1 MTPTPLSR
9 PTFRFPVFSRSGACL
24 IAALAVAGLLAA
36 ALSPGVAGAVAGGVA
51 QDRIPTPE
59 SVLGFGVGA
68 DFELATYDESIAY
81 FRSLDTATDRLQLQ
95 DVGRTSEGRPW
106 YVALISSPENLA
118 NLERYREISQRLA
131 HPEGLTDEE
140 ARALARE
147 GKPIVDISGGLH
159 ASEVAGAQHIMLL
172 AYDLLTGD
180 DAETAAILDNV
191 ILVLWPSLNP
201 DGQNI
206 VVEWYESNL
215 GTPYETSGNPRLY
228 QKYVGHDNN
237 RDAYMLNQI
246 ESRVV
251 ARTWRY
257 WEPQIIYVHHQSSP
271 FPTRIWLPPFAEP
284 IAPQVH
290 PLMSRTVNFAGMA
303 MAQALEE
310 RGQRGAVHMGT
321 GFDAWYPGYIDY
333 MPMLQ
338 NEATWWTET
347 AGAGYATPRL
357 YTLADFRGSR
367 AELRPE
373 SLYSSPWRGGWWRLR
388 DAVEYMETAS
398 IATLD
403 FAAKYRFDLLYNR
416 YQAGRDTI
424 AKYRSEPPYA
434 YVVPQDQHDPVA
446 AVELLRRLAFNGLR
460 VYQLREAASIDGI
473 DYAAGTWVVPMDQ
486 EFAELAR
493 QLLDI
498 QQYPDLREYPEGP
511 PEQPYDASGWTL
523 SAQMGVHVVV
533 ASQPLSD
540 AVRAR
545 LDAVSGNAVDWR
557 ETSGPIDAAARLAP
571 GAGWYEMEELREGP
585 AVVGPE
591 AAAFDS
597 VPGVGFD
604 TNAVAAGIVPPAG
617 TLTGSGDSIAIDAAH
632 NNAFRAVNEAW
643 RAGASV
649 AFEPGTP
656 GADGAPGGS
665 GRYLIRGL
673 DTEAVSGL
681 VDTLALRA
689 ERTSARGTGLSKPRI
704 GMFRPWSA
712 SMDEGWTRWLLEQYG
727 FDFANLRNHDF
738 QAGSLRDRFD
748 VIVLADYGSRQIID
762 GRAPGSVPAR
772 FAGGIG
778 TEGVRELD
786 RFVREGGTLVCMNSS
801 SNFAIEHLGL
811 PVRNVIDGVG
821 RSEFFTSGSIL
832 EVVTDPSHPVM
843 TGMPERANVFFA
855 RSPVFTVEED
865 FEGAALARYQT
876 AGSPLVSGYL
886 LGEEHIQGYAA
897 ALDVRHGDGH
907 VILIGFRS
915 QWRGQPFGTFRVLFN
930 AVLFSGNVAD
940 EAPTDTA
947 FWQAPPPKEGE
958 GGGGEGREAGGG
970 REGGGEE
977 GGGGGSRR

>member
-1 MTPTPLSR
+1 VPSTSLDTDLMPRNHLSR
-9 PTFRFPVFSRSGACL
+9 LLVVAAIA
-24 IAALAVAGLLAA
+24 IAAGFAA
-36 ALSPGVAGAVAGGVA
+36 PELPGNKGVIA
-51 QDRIPTPE
+51 QGNIPTPE
-59 SVLGFGVGA
+59 SVLGFPVGA
-68 DFELATYDESIAY
+68 DFELATYDESITY
-81 FRSLDTATDRLQLQ
+81 FRSLAAASDRLQLE

-106 YVALISSPENLA
+106 YVAFISSPENLA
-118 NLERYREISQRLA
+118 NLEHYREISQRLA
-131 HPEGLTDEE
+131 HPDGLTDDE

-147 GKPIVDISGGLH
+147 GKPIVDLSGGLH
-159 ASEVAGAQHIMLL
+159 ASEVAGAQHTMLL

-191 ILVLWPSLNP
+191 ILILWPSLNP

-215 GTPYETSGNPRLY
+215 GTPYEASGTPRLY

-237 RDAYMLNQI
+237 RDAYMLNQV

-251 ARTWRY
+251 ARTWRH

-284 IAPQVH
+284 IATQVH
-290 PLMSRTVNFAGMA
+290 PLMSRTVNFIGMA

-321 GFDAWYPGYIDY
+321 SFDAWYPGYINY
-333 MPMLQ
+333 LPMPQ
-338 NEATWWTET
+338 NKAAWRTET
-347 AGAGYATPRL
+347 AAAGYATPRL

-373 SLYSSPWRGGWWRLR
+373 SLYSSPWQGGWWRLR

-460 VYQLREAASIDGI
+460 VYQLRQAAAIDGI

-493 QLLDI
+493 QVLDI

-523 SAQMGVHVVV
+523 SAQMGVHVVA

-540 AVRAR
+540 GLRAQ
-545 LDAVSGNAVDWR
+545 LDAVSGTAVDWR
-557 ETSGPIDAAARLAP
+557 ETSGTIDAAARLAP

-585 AVVGPE
+585 AVVGAE
-591 AAAFDS
+591 AAAFDGA
-597 VPGVGFD
+597 PGAGFD
-604 TNAVAAGIVPPAG
+604 TNAVAAGIVPPPG
-617 TLTGSGDSIAIDAAH
+617 TLTGSGDSIAVDAAH

-643 RAGASV
+643 RAGATV

-656 GADGAPGGS
+656 GAEGEPGGS

-673 DTEAVSGL
+673 DADAATRL
-681 VDTLALRA
+681 VDTLALQA
-689 ERTSARGTGLSKPRI
+689 ERTSARGTGLDKPRI
-704 GMFRPWSA
+704 GLFRPWSA

-727 FDFANLRNHDF
+727 FDFTSLRNHDF

-748 VIVLADYGSRQIID
+748 VIVLADYSSRQIIN
-762 GRAPGSVPAR
+762 GRARGSVPAR

-778 TEGVRELD
+778 DEGVRELD
-786 RFVREGGTLVCMNSS
+786 FVRDGGTLVCMNSS

-811 PVRNVIDGVG
+811 PVRNVVDGVG
-821 RSEFFTSGSIL
+821 RGDFFTSGSIL
-832 EVVTDPSHPVM
+832 EVITDASHPVM
-843 TGMPERANVFFA
+843 SGMPERANVFFA
-855 RSPVFTVEED
+855 RSPVFTVEEG
-865 FEGAALARYQT
+865 FEGAALAKYQT

-886 LGEEHIQGYAA
+886 LGEEHMQGYAA

-930 AVLFSGNVAD
+930 AALFSGNVAD
-940 EAPTDTA
+940 EAPTDTG
-947 FWQAPPPKEGE
+947 FWQAPDAKE
-958 GGGGEGREAGGG
+958 
-970 REGGGEE
+970 EE
-977 GGGGGSRR
+977 GGQR